1 MTSEP
6 EHTHPSGHVVLVGD
20 DDLGVR
26 VLQELR
32 ELGVTVTAVCA
43 QPDAPFARAARGA
56 EVTLVVGDPEHE
68 DTLRE
73 AGVEGASTCGLLA
86 NADLANVHT
95 ALELQELAPRARVVL
110 RLFNTSLADA
120 VRGLVEDMVVLS
132 RTELAAPAF
141 VEAALRGS
149 ADFVLRVGDRQV
161 AVQEVESSDP
171 RLRLALMEAGDGEPG
186 LFPVD
191 APRVVG
197 IVDHGRAPENRE
209 PHPEPGG
216 GLDVLIAQ
224 RHAGFLA
231 TAERLSRTGW
241 V

>member
-1 MTSEP
+1 MTTEP
-6 EHTHPSGHVVLVGD
+6 EHPHPGGHVVLVGD

-95 ALELQELAPRARVVL
+95 ALELQELAPRARLPLPPAPPVQPAATTDRTMASRHKAL
-110 RLFNTSLADA
+110 MLISLI
-120 VRGLVEDMVVLS
+120 MVLS
-132 RTELAAPAF
+132 LE
-141 VEAALRGS
+141 
-149 ADFVLRVGDRQV
+149 QV
-161 AVQEVESSDP
+161 
-171 RLRLALMEAGDGEPG
+171 
-186 LFPVD
+186 
-191 APRVVG
+191 
-197 IVDHGRAPENRE
+197 
-209 PHPEPGG
+209 
-216 GLDVLIAQ
+216 
-224 RHAGFLA
+224 
-231 TAERLSRTGW
+231 
-241 V
+241 